1 MNSFNWERQSGITGE
16 VVLSLLTLGVVG
28 FWSRAL
34 GVRCRLWPAFGPPPV
49 LGLYLLGVG
58 SLLGMTGYPSCLAG
72 ARVRGSLMVPYFHAP
87 GEYS

>member
-1 MNSFNWERQSGITGE
+1 LGTSVWLTGE
-16 VVLSLLTLGVVG
+16 VELGLPSLGVVG
-28 FWSRAL
+28 FGSGAL
-34 GVRCRLWPAFGPPPV
+34 GIWSGLGLGSGPAFGPASV